1 MWLPHAIHG
10 IYLNLIRTAR
20 ELYRSQIFQSMILFI
35 NLENRDPDLG
45 EVCLD
50 ICIDDLIECVGG
62 CSGE

>member
-1 MWLPHAIHG
+1 ML
-10 IYLNLIRTAR
+10 LNLIRTAR
-20 ELYRSQIFQSMILFI
+20 ELYRSQNFQSMILFI